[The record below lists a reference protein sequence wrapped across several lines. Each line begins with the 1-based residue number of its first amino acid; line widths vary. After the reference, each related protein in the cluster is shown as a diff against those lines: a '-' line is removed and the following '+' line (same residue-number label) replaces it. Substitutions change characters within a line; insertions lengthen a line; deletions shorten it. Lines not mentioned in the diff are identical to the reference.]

1 MNLYKIKASE
11 RVNMKWFMLGCGIW
25 LAASSFGN
33 VRAQEVA
40 PGKAGSKNNLGS
52 TMTLEELKNGGKPP
66 VPVEQQPVKT
76 RLLTSAAE
84 PIPALRYRFWPAA
97 QELKGGDAK
106 VHFFRMAV
114 SFNSG
119 QRSDEMR
126 KYNLKW
132 EELRDAGQEVP
143 VQEIRKLFEPYRL
156 HFEELETMS
165 LCDRQTLDM
174 QIRDLRGADVYS
186 VTLEEIQVAR
196 DLARLLRWRMVEQA
210 AAGDWDRFARTART
224 GYRLAALVASGDTLI
239 HNLVGIA
246 ITNLITDEVQR
257 AGEYKG
263 SPNFYWALAS
273 LPRPMFNL
281 TTSLELE
288 TSIVERVFPF
298 LVECRKGPLPE
309 SVIQKHWETMQKTL
323 RDIDVGFS
331 VSAGVVGA
339 LNVETA
345 KANLRQRGWKEENFK
360 GYPAMQLVLI
370 DLDDTMRETGDM
382 AMKYFLLPDSVGQQ
396 LRVRENE
403 AFEKWLKEN
412 KSLAGH
418 LANML
423 FPALISADRAA
434 RRVEHVINA
443 AMNREALRMHVA
455 KHGAL
460 PESMA
465 ALDPVPALPNPFTN
479 RPFELS
485 VKPTGDNKR
494 VEVSLLG
501 EVPGFTAEQVT
512 WIYPFLIE
520 LNQKP

>member
-1 MNLYKIKASE
+1 
-11 RVNMKWFMLGCGIW
+11 MKRFLLGCGIW
-25 LAASSFGN
+25 LMSSSHGSLS
-33 VRAQEVA
+33 AQEVA
-40 PGKAGSKNNLGS
+40 SGKEGGKANLGS
-52 TMTLEELKNGGKPP
+52 TMTLEELKNGGKP
-66 VPVEQQPVKT
+66 VASVEQQTNRP

-97 QELKGGDAK
+97 QELKSGDAK

-143 VQEIRKLFEPYRL
+143 VHEIRKLFEPYRL

-186 VTLEEIQVAR
+186 ITLEEIQVAR
-196 DLARLLRWRMVEQA
+196 DLARLLRWRMAEQA
-210 AAGDWDRFARTART
+210 AAGDWDGFTRTART
-224 GYRLAALVASGDTLI
+224 GYRLAVLVASGDTLI

-246 ITNLITDEVQR
+246 IAQMITAEVQR
-257 AGEYKG
+257 GGGYKD

-281 TTSLELE
+281 RTSLELE
-288 TSIVERVFPF
+288 TSIVGRAFPF
-298 LVECRKGPLPE
+298 LAECRKAPLSE
-309 SVIQKHWETMQKTL
+309 SVIQSHWETMQKTL
-323 RDIDVGFS
+323 RDLSVDFS
-331 VSAGVVGA
+331 RQADLIAA
-339 LNVETA
+339 LNVETV
-345 KANLRQRGWKEENFK
+345 KANLLRRGWKEESFK
-360 GYPAMQLVLI
+360 DYPTMQLVLI
-370 DLDDTMRETGDM
+370 DLDDSMREVEGM
-382 AMKYFLLPDSVGQQ
+382 ALKYFLLPDSVGQPA
-396 LRVRENE
+396 RIRENE

-412 KSLAGH
+412 KSLASL
-418 LANML
+418 LAGML
-423 FPALISADRAA
+423 FPALMPADGAA
-434 RRVEHVINA
+434 KRIEYVINS

-455 KHGAL
+455 KHGIL
-460 PESMA
+460 PASMD

-485 VKPTGDNKR
+485 VKPTGDTKR
-494 VEVSLLG
+494 VEVTLRG
-501 EVPGFTAEQVT
+501 EVPGFTPEQMFWV
-512 WIYPFLIE
+512 YPFLIE
-520 LNQKP
+520 LNEKQ